1 MRTFVRL
8 RGALQAYHRK
18 WVLSALNRTLHT
30 WSLGRPRVDHVML
43 ARLLIHRPVHYAL
56 QHPLREA
63 QSAPCLLDTAM
74 TEFLFMHLLLQS

>member
-1 MRTFVRL
+1 
-8 RGALQAYHRK
+8 
-18 WVLSALNRTLHT
+18 
-30 WSLGRPRVDHVML
+30 ML